1 MAGMPFTHLLAK
13 VIAHLVY
20 YAIFS
25 LNAFPAKLGI
35 SDRLFSQEIAP
46 QQSLDFKKDC
56 CTRCGSYVETSHDH
70 DVTNDMLEQSHNCV
84 CLDPKN
90 NLNGSI
96 NFCDLDTGMVVTHRV
111 IKGMPIPDSV
121 IKNVNEWGL
130 KSKIAQQERKLELLN
145 SKQK

>member
-35 SDRLFSQEIAP
+35 SDRLSSQAIVP
-46 QQSLDFKKDC
+46 QQSIDFKKHC
-56 CTRCGSYVETSHDH
+56 CTRFGSYVEIRHDH
-70 DVTNDMLEQSHNCV
+70 YVTNYMLEQSCNCL
-84 CLDPKN
+84 CFGSKN

-96 NFCDLDTGMVVTHRV
+96 NCCDLDTGMVVTHRV
-111 IKGMPIPDSV
+111 IKEMPMPDSV
-121 IKNVNEWGL
+121 IKNVYEWGL
-130 KSKIAQQERKLELLN
+130 KSKRAQLEGKLEF
-145 SKQK
+145 